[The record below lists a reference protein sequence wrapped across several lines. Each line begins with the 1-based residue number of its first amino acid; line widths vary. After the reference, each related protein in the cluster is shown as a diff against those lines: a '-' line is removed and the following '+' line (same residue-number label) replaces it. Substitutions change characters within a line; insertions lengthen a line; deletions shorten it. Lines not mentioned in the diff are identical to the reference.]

1 MKKKFS
7 IKFFTFLLIIFSLQ
21 NEVFALQETPSIA
34 KTYEQY
40 QQNAKNLCDSSSL
53 SWGKNNSLVPVP
65 QYPKLESEA
74 VNNQINS
81 PNLENL
87 SLSEKQ
93 KLQSELN
100 MQRLGSFDGFKTLE
114 VARLQYRST
123 MNSVFSC
130 SIIDSRLRILED
142 LRENFTKINS
152 EINAQLDKEKNRLA
166 SKRDEMN
173 CNLMGPEIATTV
185 EQLVNSATKQ
195 YCHYRHYLSYLE
207 ENLRN
212 DKTAIE
218 RMEKSVGFD
227 DKSEVSGNSEAWIRN
242 YNKYTNSLS
251 NEINRADTTL
261 PTAIKAY
268 KDMERA
274 YPVHL
279 MLAIIYDDFIRLRK
293 NLATYMN
300 ASTQTYLKALNAQD
314 TNKR

>member
-1 MKKKFS
+1 MKKNFS

-21 NEVFALQETPSIA
+21 NEVFALQEAPAIT

-53 SWGKNNSLVPVP
+53 SWGKNNSLVPIP

-74 VNNQINS
+74 VNSQINS

-87 SLSEKQ
+87 SSSEKQ

-100 MQRLGSFDGFKTLE
+100 MQRLGNFDGFKTLE

-130 SIIDSRLRILED
+130 SIIDSRLRILEN
-142 LRENFTKINS
+142 LRENFPKINS

-173 CNLMGPEIATTV
+173 CNSSGANNTSTNQELI
-185 EQLVNSATKQ
+185 NSATRQ

-207 ENLRN
+207 ENLKEN
-212 DKTAIE
+212 KTIIE
-218 RMEKSVGFD
+218 RMEKSIGSGD
-227 DKSEVSGNSEAWIRN
+227 ESKTSGNSEVWIEN
-242 YNKYTNSLS
+242 YNKYTNSLF
-251 NEINRADTTL
+251 NEINLADTSL
-261 PTAIKAY
+261 PSAIRAY
-268 KDMERA
+268 RDMERA

-300 ASTQTYLKALNAQD
+300 ASTQTYLKAFNAQD
-314 TNKR
+314 SNQ